1 MIDYDPLSEQVII
14 DPHPVYRRLRAES
27 PVHYMEKYRC
37 WVFARFKDIWDASSD
52 TENFTSTLGTAVMQL
67 CTKDIGV
74 LPSLNTVDPPIHT
87 EIRGHLRRY
96 FMPRAV
102 ARIESELRSYAS
114 ALFESFLDE
123 GQFDAVRDL
132 AAPVSLRAA
141 CIVNGFPVED
151 EPLLQEMVQ
160 RYFHRERG
168 VIGMPPDAIQSVEDM
183 LVYLQDLVRR
193 RRAASSDRD
202 DPISAYLSLE
212 IEGRRLGDEEI
223 ASHLTLLL
231 MGAVETFPK
240 VFASA
245 ALRLFQN
252 PDQRTRVVHDLG
264 RVPDAFWEAL
274 RIDMPTQHLGRT
286 AIKDVTVGGRTLRA
300 GDPVLFLFASAN
312 RDEQEFENPD
322 VFDVDRKAR
331 RILGFGQGT
340 HRCLGANVAA
350 MEGKVLLEELLTR
363 IPDYHVDEQSA
374 ELLWTEFVM
383 GYAKLPIKFD
393 HHRSRL
399 Q

>member
-1 MIDYDPLSEQVII
+1 
-14 DPHPVYRRLRAES
+14 
-27 PVHYMEKYRC
+27 MEKYGC
-37 WVFARFKDIWDASSD
+37 WAFSRFKDIWDACSD
-52 TENFTSTLGTAVMQL
+52 SENFTSTRGTAVMQL
-67 CTKDIGV
+67 CTRDIGV

-87 EIRGHLRRY
+87 EIRSHLRRY

-102 ARIESELRSYAS
+102 ARIEPQLRSHAA
-114 ALFESFLDE
+114 ALFESFLAK
-123 GQFDAVRDL
+123 GRFDAVRDF

-141 CIVNGFPVED
+141 CVVNGFPVED
-151 EPLLQEMVQ
+151 EPVLQEMVQ

-168 VIGMPPDAIQSVEDM
+168 VIGMPPDAIQAAEDM
-183 LVYLQDLVRR
+183 VLYLQDLVRR
-193 RRAASSDRD
+193 RRVEGSDRD
-202 DPISAYLSLE
+202 DPISAYLSLDLD
-212 IEGRRLGDEEI
+212 GRRLGDEEV

-252 PDQRTRVVHDLG
+252 LDQRARVVHDLD
-264 RVPDAFWEAL
+264 RVPDAFWETL

-286 AIKDVTVGGRTLRA
+286 AINDVTVRGRTLMA

-312 RDEQEFENPD
+312 RDEEEFENPD
-322 VFDVDRKAR
+322 VFDIDRRAR
-331 RILGFGQGT
+331 RILGFGHGT

-363 IPDYHVDEQSA
+363 IPDYHVDELAA
-374 ELLWTEFVM
+374 EPLWTEFVM
-383 GYAKLPIKFD
+383 GYASLPIEFD
-393 HHRSRL
+393 HAGSKSR
-399 Q
+399 